1 VQSPAAIICKMSLLE
16 PIIRV
21 AEECDG
27 PAVAEIY
34 GPYVRETAVSFEVE
48 PPTAAT
54 MAQRI
59 IRTLETHPWLVA
71 DCGHETVGYA
81 YAGKHRER
89 AAYRWSVEVTVYV
102 AGALRRSGVGRALYL
117 PLLEVLRRQ
126 GFRSAFAEI
135 VLPNAGSI
143 RLHEGAGFKPIGVY
157 NDIGFKLGRW
167 HDIGYWRRGLTDST
181 APPTEPVPF
190 AAFRETPAFAEVITT
205 R

>member
-1 VQSPAAIICKMSLLE
+1 MSLLE

-71 DCGHETVGYA
+71 DCGMRLLATPTRASIANGLPI
-81 YAGKHRER
+81 AGPSRLPSTWPVRCAEAGSGAPSICRCWRCYDGR
-89 AAYRWSVEVTVYV
+89 ASDRPS
-102 AGALRRSGVGRALYL
+102 RRSFCRTPAASDFMRGQGSS
-117 PLLEVLRRQ
+117 PLASTTTSVSSL
-126 GFRSAFAEI
+126 
-135 VLPNAGSI
+135 
-143 RLHEGAGFKPIGVY
+143 GAGTTSVIGV
-157 NDIGFKLGRW
+157 
-167 HDIGYWRRGLTDST
+167 
-181 APPTEPVPF
+181 AV
-190 AAFRETPAFAEVITT
+190 
-205 R
+205 